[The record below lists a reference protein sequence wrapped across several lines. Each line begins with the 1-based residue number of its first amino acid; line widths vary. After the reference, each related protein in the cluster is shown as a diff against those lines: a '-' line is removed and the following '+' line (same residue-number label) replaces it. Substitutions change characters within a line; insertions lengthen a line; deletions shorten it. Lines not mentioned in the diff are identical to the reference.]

1 MNILIVASEAH
12 PFIKTGGL
20 GDVIGALPVAL
31 RELGADVRV
40 VIPNYRDIK
49 KEIKEELKY
58 IDNFTV
64 NVGWRN
70 QYCGILEYEYD
81 GVKFYLLDNEYY
93 FKRGGLYGYYDDGEK
108 FAFFDRAVLEFIRH
122 IDWIPDILHCNDW
135 QTGMVP
141 VLLKLEYA
149 KEEKFKNMKTIF
161 SIHNLFFK
169 GMFDPQVLPELF
181 GYDYEA
187 FNNGSLEHYGAVS
200 FLKGGINYSDNVTTV
215 SKSYAEEIKTPEY
228 GEELDGLLRY
238 RDSVLKG
245 IVNGIDYRE
254 YNPEEDNYIYSNY
267 SINEI
272 ENKKINKERL
282 QKELEL
288 PVNSD
293 VPMIGL
299 VSRLTHQKGCDLIIN
314 ILEDLLMEDVQVVI
328 LGTGDYMYEES
339 FKKFQGRH
347 LDKVSANIRFSNE
360 LAHKIYAASDMFLMP
375 SLFEP
380 CGLGQLIALRY
391 GSIPIV
397 RETGGLKDTVI
408 PYNEYDETGNGFGFK
423 NYKFEELLNVI
434 QYALKIYRNKNK
446 WGNIIRKAM
455 SADNSW
461 EKSAK
466 EYMEIYNEL
475 LSNSDKNKFLIE
487 LI

>member
-31 RELGADVRV
+31 NDLGADVRV

-49 KEIKEELKY
+49 KEIKENLKY

-70 QYCGILEYEYD
+70 QYCGILEYEHE

-93 FKRGGLYGYYDDGEK
+93 FNRGGLYGYYDDGEK
-108 FAFFDRAVLEFIRH
+108 FAFFDRAVLEFVKH
-122 IDWIPDILHCNDW
+122 IDWVPDILHCNDW

-141 VLLKLEYA
+141 VLLKLEYS
-149 KEEKFKNMKTIF
+149 KEEKFKNMKTMF

-169 GMFDPQVLPELF
+169 GMFDPKVLPELF
-181 GYDYEA
+181 GYDYES

-200 FLKGGINYSDNVTTV
+200 FLKGGINYADKVTTV

-228 GEELDGLLRY
+228 GEQLEGLLRY
-238 RDSVLKG
+238 RSSVLEG
-245 IVNGIDYRE
+245 IVNGIDYKE
-254 YNPEEDNYIYSNY
+254 YNPEEDKYIYSTY
-267 SINEI
+267 SVNDL
-272 ENKKINKERL
+272 ENKKINKEEL
-282 QKELEL
+282 QKELGL
-288 PVNSD
+288 TVNKD

-314 ILEDLLMEDVQVVI
+314 ILEELLKEDIQVVV

-339 FKKFQGRH
+339 FKSFQGRH
-347 LDKVSANIRFSNE
+347 PNKISANIKFSNE

-397 RETGGLKDTVI
+397 RETGGLKDTVT

-423 NYKFEELLNVI
+423 NYRFEELFNI
-434 QYALKIYRNKNK
+434 TKYALKIYRNKDK
-446 WGNIIRKAM
+446 WNNIVRQAM

-466 EYMEIYNEL
+466 EYIEIYNKL
-475 LSNSDKNKFLIE
+475 ITNNDNK
-487 LI
+487 

>member
-31 RELGADVRV
+31 NDLGADVRV

-49 KEIKEELKY
+49 KEIKENLKY

-70 QYCGILEYEYD
+70 QYCGILEYEHE

-93 FKRGGLYGYYDDGEK
+93 FNRGGLYGYYDDGEK
-108 FAFFDRAVLEFIRH
+108 FAFFDRAVLEFAKH
-122 IDWIPDILHCNDW
+122 IDWVPDILHCNDW

-141 VLLKLEYA
+141 VLLKLEYS
-149 KEEKFKNMKTIF
+149 KEEKFKNMKTMF

-169 GMFDPQVLPELF
+169 GMFDPKVLPELF
-181 GYDYEA
+181 GYDYES

-200 FLKGGINYSDNVTTV
+200 FLKGGINYADKVTTV

-228 GEELDGLLRY
+228 GEQLEGLLRY
-238 RDSVLKG
+238 RSSALEG
-245 IVNGIDYRE
+245 IVNGIDYKE
-254 YNPEEDNYIYSNY
+254 YNPEEDKYIYSTY
-267 SINEI
+267 SVNDL
-272 ENKKINKERL
+272 ENKKINKEEL
-282 QKELEL
+282 QKELGL
-288 PVNSD
+288 TVNRD

-314 ILEDLLMEDVQVVI
+314 ILEELLKEDIQVVV

-339 FKKFQGRH
+339 FKSFQGRH
-347 LDKVSANIRFSNE
+347 PNKISANIKFSNE

-397 RETGGLKDTVI
+397 RETGGLKDTVT

-423 NYKFEELLNVI
+423 NYRFEELFNI
-434 QYALKIYRNKNK
+434 TKYALKIYRNKDK
-446 WGNIIRKAM
+446 WNNIVRQAM
-455 SADNSW
+455 SSDNSW

-466 EYMEIYNEL
+466 EYIEIYNQL
-475 LSNSDKNKFLIE
+475 IINNDNK
-487 LI
+487 

>member
-31 RELGADVRV
+31 NDLGADVRV

-49 KEIKEELKY
+49 KEIKENLKY

-70 QYCGILEYEYD
+70 QYCGILEYEHE

-93 FKRGGLYGYYDDGEK
+93 FNRGGLYGYYDDGEK
-108 FAFFDRAVLEFIRH
+108 FAFFDRAVLEFVKH
-122 IDWIPDILHCNDW
+122 IDWVPDILHCNDW

-141 VLLKLEYA
+141 VLLKLEYS
-149 KEEKFKNMKTIF
+149 KEEKFKNMKTMF

-169 GMFDPQVLPELF
+169 GMFDPKVLPELF
-181 GYDYEA
+181 GYDYES

-200 FLKGGINYSDNVTTV
+200 FLKGGINYADKVTTV

-228 GEELDGLLRY
+228 GEQLEGLLRY
-238 RDSVLKG
+238 RSSVLEG
-245 IVNGIDYRE
+245 IVNGIDYKE
-254 YNPEEDNYIYSNY
+254 YNPEEDKYIYSTY
-267 SINEI
+267 SVNDL
-272 ENKKINKERL
+272 ENKKINKEEL
-282 QKELEL
+282 QKELGL
-288 PVNSD
+288 TVNKD

-314 ILEDLLMEDVQVVI
+314 ILEELLKEDIQVVV

-339 FKKFQGRH
+339 FKSFQGRH
-347 LDKVSANIRFSNE
+347 PNKISANIKFSNE

-397 RETGGLKDTVI
+397 RETGGLKDTVT

-423 NYKFEELLNVI
+423 NYRFEELLNI
-434 QYALKIYRNKNK
+434 IKYALKIYENKDK
-446 WGNIIRKAM
+446 WNNIVRQAM

-466 EYMEIYNEL
+466 EYIEIYNQL
-475 LSNSDKNKFLIE
+475 IINNDNK
-487 LI
+487 

>member
-31 RELGADVRV
+31 NDLGADVRV

-49 KEIKEELKY
+49 KEIKENLKY

-70 QYCGILEYEYD
+70 QYCGILEYEHE

-93 FKRGGLYGYYDDGEK
+93 FNRDGLYGYYDDGEK
-108 FAFFDRAVLEFIRH
+108 FAFFDRAVLEFVKH
-122 IDWIPDILHCNDW
+122 IDWVPDILHCNDW

-141 VLLKLEYA
+141 VLLKLEYS
-149 KEEKFKNMKTIF
+149 KEEKFKNMKTMF

-169 GMFDPQVLPELF
+169 GMFDPKVLPELF
-181 GYDYEA
+181 GYDYES

-200 FLKGGINYSDNVTTV
+200 FLKGGINYADKVTTV

-228 GEELDGLLRY
+228 GERLEGLLRY
-238 RDSVLKG
+238 RSSALEG
-245 IVNGIDYRE
+245 IVNGIDYKE
-254 YNPEEDNYIYSNY
+254 YNPEEDKYIYSTY
-267 SINEI
+267 SINDL
-272 ENKKINKERL
+272 ENKKINKEEL
-282 QKELEL
+282 QKELGL
-288 PVNSD
+288 TVNKD

-314 ILEDLLMEDVQVVI
+314 ILEELLKEDIQVVV

-339 FKKFQGRH
+339 FKSFQGRH
-347 LDKVSANIRFSNE
+347 PNKISANIKFSNE

-397 RETGGLKDTVI
+397 RETGGLKDTVT

-423 NYKFEELLNVI
+423 NYRFEELLNI
-434 QYALKIYRNKNK
+434 TKYAIRIYGNKDK
-446 WGNIIRKAM
+446 WNNIVRQAM

-466 EYMEIYNEL
+466 EYIEIYNQL
-475 LSNSDKNKFLIE
+475 ITNNDNK
-487 LI
+487 

>member
-31 RELGADVRV
+31 NDLGADVRV

-49 KEIKEELKY
+49 KEIKENLKY
-58 IDNFTV
+58 IHNFTV

-70 QYCGILEYEYD
+70 QYCGILEYEHE

-93 FKRGGLYGYYDDGEK
+93 FNRGGLYGYYDDGEK
-108 FAFFDRAVLEFIRH
+108 FAFFDRAVLEFVKH
-122 IDWIPDILHCNDW
+122 IDWVPDILHCNDW

-141 VLLKLEYA
+141 VLLKLEYS
-149 KEEKFKNMKTIF
+149 KEEKFKNMKTMF

-169 GMFDPQVLPELF
+169 GMFDPKVLPELF
-181 GYDYEA
+181 GYDYES

-200 FLKGGINYSDNVTTV
+200 FLKGGINYADKVTTV

-228 GEELDGLLRY
+228 GEQLEGLLRY
-238 RDSVLKG
+238 RSFALEG
-245 IVNGIDYRE
+245 IVNGIDYKE
-254 YNPEEDNYIYSNY
+254 YNPEEDKYIYSTY
-267 SINEI
+267 SVNDL
-272 ENKKINKERL
+272 ENKKINKEEL
-282 QKELEL
+282 QKELGL
-288 PVNSD
+288 TVNKD

-314 ILEDLLMEDVQVVI
+314 ILEELLKEDIQVVV

-339 FKKFQGRH
+339 FKSFQGRH
-347 LDKVSANIRFSNE
+347 PNKISANIKFSNE

-397 RETGGLKDTVI
+397 RETGGLKDTVT

-423 NYKFEELLNVI
+423 NYRFEELFNI
-434 QYALKIYRNKNK
+434 TKYALKIYGNKDK
-446 WGNIIRKAM
+446 WNNIVRQAM

-466 EYMEIYNEL
+466 EYIEIYNQL
-475 LSNSDKNKFLIE
+475 IINNDNK
-487 LI
+487 

>member
-31 RELGADVRV
+31 NDLGADVRV

-49 KEIKEELKY
+49 KEIKENLKY

-70 QYCGILEYEYD
+70 QYCGILEYEHE

-93 FKRGGLYGYYDDGEK
+93 FNRGGLYGYYDDGEK
-108 FAFFDRAVLEFIRH
+108 FAFFDRAVLEFVKH
-122 IDWIPDILHCNDW
+122 IDWVPDILHCNDW

-141 VLLKLEYA
+141 VLLKLEYS
-149 KEEKFKNMKTIF
+149 KEEKFKNMKTMF

-169 GMFDPQVLPELF
+169 GMFDPKVLPELF
-181 GYDYEA
+181 GYDYES

-200 FLKGGINYSDNVTTV
+200 FLKGGINYADKVTTV

-228 GEELDGLLRY
+228 GEQLEGLLRY
-238 RDSVLKG
+238 RSFALEG
-245 IVNGIDYRE
+245 IVNGIDYKE
-254 YNPEEDNYIYSNY
+254 YNPEEDKYIYSTY
-267 SINEI
+267 SVNDL
-272 ENKKINKERL
+272 ENKKINKEEL
-282 QKELEL
+282 QKELGL
-288 PVNSD
+288 TVNKD

-314 ILEDLLMEDVQVVI
+314 ILEELLKEDIQVVV

-339 FKKFQGRH
+339 FKSFQGRH
-347 LDKVSANIRFSNE
+347 PNKISANIKFSNE

-391 GSIPIV
+391 GSVPIV
-397 RETGGLKDTVI
+397 RETGGLKDTVT

-423 NYKFEELLNVI
+423 NYRFEELFNI
-434 QYALKIYRNKNK
+434 TKYALKIYGNKDK
-446 WGNIIRKAM
+446 WNNIVRQAM

-466 EYMEIYNEL
+466 EYIEIYNQL
-475 LSNSDKNKFLIE
+475 IINNDNK
-487 LI
+487 

>member
-31 RELGADVRV
+31 NDLGADVRV

-49 KEIKEELKY
+49 KEIKENLKY

-70 QYCGILEYEYD
+70 QYCGILEYEHE

-93 FKRGGLYGYYDDGEK
+93 FNRGGLYGYYDDGEK
-108 FAFFDRAVLEFIRH
+108 FAFFDRAVLEFVKH
-122 IDWIPDILHCNDW
+122 IDWVPDILHCNDW

-141 VLLKLEYA
+141 VLLKLEYS
-149 KEEKFKNMKTIF
+149 KEEKFKNMKTMF

-169 GMFDPQVLPELF
+169 GMFDPKVLPELF
-181 GYDYEA
+181 GYDYES

-200 FLKGGINYSDNVTTV
+200 FLKGGINYADKVTTV

-228 GEELDGLLRY
+228 GEQLEGLLRY
-238 RDSVLKG
+238 RSSVLEG
-245 IVNGIDYRE
+245 IVNGIDYKE
-254 YNPEEDNYIYSNY
+254 YNPEEDKYIYSTY
-267 SINEI
+267 SVNDL
-272 ENKKINKERL
+272 ENKKINKEEL
-282 QKELEL
+282 QKELGL
-288 PVNSD
+288 TVNKD

-314 ILEDLLMEDVQVVI
+314 ILEELLKEDIQVVV

-339 FKKFQGRH
+339 IKSFQGRH
-347 LDKVSANIRFSNE
+347 PNKISANIKFSNE

-397 RETGGLKDTVI
+397 RETGGLKDTVT

-423 NYKFEELLNVI
+423 NYRFEELLNI
-434 QYALKIYRNKNK
+434 IKYALKIYENKDK
-446 WGNIIRKAM
+446 WNNIVRQAM

-466 EYMEIYNEL
+466 EYIEIYNKL
-475 LSNSDKNKFLIE
+475 ITNNDNK
-487 LI
+487 

>member
-31 RELGADVRV
+31 NDLGADVRV

-49 KEIKEELKY
+49 KEIKENLKY

-70 QYCGILEYEYD
+70 QYCGILEYEHE

-93 FKRGGLYGYYDDGEK
+93 FNRGGLYGYYDDGEK
-108 FAFFDRAVLEFIRH
+108 FAFFDRAVLEFVKH
-122 IDWIPDILHCNDW
+122 IDWVPDILHCNDW

-141 VLLKLEYA
+141 VLLKLEYS
-149 KEEKFKNMKTIF
+149 KEEKFKNMKTMF

-169 GMFDPQVLPELF
+169 GMFDPKVLPELF
-181 GYDYEA
+181 GYDYES

-200 FLKGGINYSDNVTTV
+200 FLKGGINYADKVTTV

-228 GEELDGLLRY
+228 GEQLEGLLRY
-238 RDSVLKG
+238 RSSALEG
-245 IVNGIDYRE
+245 IVNGIDYKE
-254 YNPEEDNYIYSNY
+254 YNPEEDKYIYSTY
-267 SINEI
+267 SVNDL
-272 ENKKINKERL
+272 ENKKINKEEL
-282 QKELEL
+282 QKELGL
-288 PVNSD
+288 TVNKD

-314 ILEDLLMEDVQVVI
+314 ILEELLKEDIQVVV

-339 FKKFQGRH
+339 FKSFQGRH
-347 LDKVSANIRFSNE
+347 PNKISANIKFSNE

-397 RETGGLKDTVI
+397 RETGGLKDTVT

-423 NYKFEELLNVI
+423 NYRFEELFNI
-434 QYALKIYRNKNK
+434 TKYALKIYRNKDK
-446 WGNIIRKAM
+446 WNNIVRQAM
-455 SADNSW
+455 SSDNSW

-466 EYMEIYNEL
+466 EYIEIYNQL
-475 LSNSDKNKFLIE
+475 IINNDNK
-487 LI
+487 

>member
-31 RELGADVRV
+31 NYLGADVRV

-49 KEIKEELKY
+49 KEIKENLKY

-70 QYCGILEYEYD
+70 QYCGILEYEHE

-93 FKRGGLYGYYDDGEK
+93 FNRGGLYGYYDDGEK
-108 FAFFDRAVLEFIRH
+108 FAFFDRAVLEFVKH
-122 IDWIPDILHCNDW
+122 IDWVPDILHCNDW

-141 VLLKLEYA
+141 VLLKLEYS
-149 KEEKFKNMKTIF
+149 KEEKFKNMKTMF

-169 GMFDPQVLPELF
+169 GMFDPKVLPELF
-181 GYDYEA
+181 GYDYES

-200 FLKGGINYSDNVTTV
+200 FLKGGINYADKVTTV

-228 GEELDGLLRY
+228 GEQLEGLLRY
-238 RDSVLKG
+238 RSSVLEG
-245 IVNGIDYRE
+245 IVNGIDYKE
-254 YNPEEDNYIYSNY
+254 YNPEEDKYIYSTY
-267 SINEI
+267 SVNDL
-272 ENKKINKERL
+272 ENKKINKEEL
-282 QKELEL
+282 QKELGL
-288 PVNSD
+288 TVNKD
-293 VPMIGL
+293 VPMVGL

-314 ILEDLLMEDVQVVI
+314 ILEELLKEDIQVVV
-328 LGTGDYMYEES
+328 LGTGDCMYEES
-339 FKKFQGRH
+339 FKSFQGRYPN
-347 LDKVSANIRFSNE
+347 KISANIKFSNE

-397 RETGGLKDTVI
+397 RETGGLKDTVT

-423 NYKFEELLNVI
+423 NYRFEELLNI
-434 QYALKIYRNKNK
+434 IKYALKIYENKDK
-446 WGNIIRKAM
+446 WNNIVRQAM

-466 EYMEIYNEL
+466 EYIEIYNKL
-475 LSNSDKNKFLIE
+475 ITNNDNK
-487 LI
+487 

>member
-31 RELGADVRV
+31 NDLGADVRV

-49 KEIKEELKY
+49 KEIKENLKY

-70 QYCGILEYEYD
+70 QYCGILEYEHE

-93 FKRGGLYGYYDDGEK
+93 FNRGGLYGYYDDGEK
-108 FAFFDRAVLEFIRH
+108 FAFFDRAVLEFVKH
-122 IDWIPDILHCNDW
+122 IDWVPDILHCNDW

-141 VLLKLEYA
+141 VLLKLEYS
-149 KEEKFKNMKTIF
+149 KEEKFKNMKTMF

-169 GMFDPQVLPELF
+169 GMFDPKVLPELF
-181 GYDYEA
+181 GYDYES

-200 FLKGGINYSDNVTTV
+200 FLKGGINYADKVTTV

-228 GEELDGLLRY
+228 GEQLEGLLRY
-238 RDSVLKG
+238 RSSVLEG
-245 IVNGIDYRE
+245 IVNGIDYKE
-254 YNPEEDNYIYSNY
+254 YNPEEDKYIYSTY
-267 SINEI
+267 SVNDL
-272 ENKKINKERL
+272 ENKKINKEEL
-282 QKELEL
+282 QKELGL
-288 PVNSD
+288 TVNKD

-314 ILEDLLMEDVQVVI
+314 ILEELLKEDIQVVV

-339 FKKFQGRH
+339 FKSFQGRYPN
-347 LDKVSANIRFSNE
+347 KISANIKFSNE

-397 RETGGLKDTVI
+397 RETGGLKDTVT

-423 NYKFEELLNVI
+423 NYRFEELLNI
-434 QYALKIYRNKNK
+434 IKYALKIYENKDK
-446 WGNIIRKAM
+446 WNNIVRQAM

-466 EYMEIYNEL
+466 EYIEIYNQL
-475 LSNSDKNKFLIE
+475 IINNDNK
-487 LI
+487 

>member
-31 RELGADVRV
+31 NDLGADVRV

-49 KEIKEELKY
+49 KEIKENLKY

-70 QYCGILEYEYD
+70 QYCGILEYEHE

-93 FKRGGLYGYYDDGEK
+93 FNRGGLYGYYDDGEK
-108 FAFFDRAVLEFIRH
+108 FAFFDRAVLEFVKH
-122 IDWIPDILHCNDW
+122 IDWVPDILHCNDW

-141 VLLKLEYA
+141 VLLKLEYS
-149 KEEKFKNMKTIF
+149 KEEKFKNMKTMF

-169 GMFDPQVLPELF
+169 GMFDPKVLPELF
-181 GYDYEA
+181 GYDYES

-200 FLKGGINYSDNVTTV
+200 FLKGGINYADKVTTV

-228 GEELDGLLRY
+228 GEQLEGLLRY
-238 RDSVLKG
+238 RSSVLEG
-245 IVNGIDYRE
+245 IVNGIDYKE
-254 YNPEEDNYIYSNY
+254 YNPEEDKYIYSTY
-267 SINEI
+267 SVNDL
-272 ENKKINKERL
+272 ENKKINKEEL
-282 QKELEL
+282 QKELGL
-288 PVNSD
+288 TVNKD

-314 ILEDLLMEDVQVVI
+314 ILEELLKEDIQVVV

-339 FKKFQGRH
+339 FKSFQGRH
-347 LDKVSANIRFSNE
+347 PNKISANIKFSNE

-397 RETGGLKDTVI
+397 RETGGLKDTVT

-423 NYKFEELLNVI
+423 NYRFEELLNI
-434 QYALKIYRNKNK
+434 IKYALKIYENKDK
-446 WGNIIRKAM
+446 WNNIVRQAM

-466 EYMEIYNEL
+466 EYIEIYN
-475 LSNSDKNKFLIE
+475 KLITNND
-487 LI
+487 IK

>member
-31 RELGADVRV
+31 NDLGADVRV

-49 KEIKEELKY
+49 KEIKENLKY

-70 QYCGILEYEYD
+70 QYCGILEYEHE

-93 FKRGGLYGYYDDGEK
+93 FNRGGLYGYYDDGEK
-108 FAFFDRAVLEFIRH
+108 FAFFDRAVLEFAKH
-122 IDWIPDILHCNDW
+122 IDWVPDILHCNDW

-141 VLLKLEYA
+141 VLLKLEYS
-149 KEEKFKNMKTIF
+149 KEEKFKNMKTMF

-169 GMFDPQVLPELF
+169 GMFDPKVLPELF
-181 GYDYEA
+181 GYDYES

-200 FLKGGINYSDNVTTV
+200 FLKGGINYADKVTTV

-228 GEELDGLLRY
+228 GEQLEGLLRY
-238 RDSVLKG
+238 RSSALEG
-245 IVNGIDYRE
+245 IVNGIDYKE
-254 YNPEEDNYIYSNY
+254 YNPEEDKYIYSTY
-267 SINEI
+267 SVNDL
-272 ENKKINKERL
+272 ENKKINKEEL
-282 QKELEL
+282 QKELGL
-288 PVNSD
+288 TVNKD

-314 ILEDLLMEDVQVVI
+314 ILEELLKEDIQVVV

-339 FKKFQGRH
+339 FKSFQGRH
-347 LDKVSANIRFSNE
+347 PNKISANIKFSNE

-397 RETGGLKDTVI
+397 RETGGLKDTVT

-423 NYKFEELLNVI
+423 NYRFEELLNI
-434 QYALKIYRNKNK
+434 IKYALKIYENKDK
-446 WGNIIRKAM
+446 WNNIVRQAM
-455 SADNSW
+455 SSDNSW

-466 EYMEIYNEL
+466 EYIEIYNQL
-475 LSNSDKNKFLIE
+475 IINNDNK
-487 LI
+487 

>member
-31 RELGADVRV
+31 NDLGADVRV

-49 KEIKEELKY
+49 KEIKENLKY

-70 QYCGILEYEYD
+70 QYCGILEYEHE

-93 FKRGGLYGYYDDGEK
+93 FNRGGLYGYYDDGEK
-108 FAFFDRAVLEFIRH
+108 FAFFDRAVLEFVKH
-122 IDWIPDILHCNDW
+122 IDWVPDILHCNDW

-141 VLLKLEYA
+141 VLLKLEYS
-149 KEEKFKNMKTIF
+149 KEEKFKNMKTMF

-169 GMFDPQVLPELF
+169 GMFDPKVLPELF
-181 GYDYEA
+181 GYDYES

-200 FLKGGINYSDNVTTV
+200 FLKGGINYADKVTTV

-228 GEELDGLLRY
+228 GEQLEGLLRY
-238 RDSVLKG
+238 RSSVLEG
-245 IVNGIDYRE
+245 IVNGIDYKE
-254 YNPEEDNYIYSNY
+254 YNPEEDKYIYSTY
-267 SINEI
+267 SVNDL
-272 ENKKINKERL
+272 ENKKINKEEL
-282 QKELEL
+282 QKELGL
-288 PVNSD
+288 TVNKD
-293 VPMIGL
+293 VPMVGL

-314 ILEDLLMEDVQVVI
+314 ILEELLKEDIQVVV

-339 FKKFQGRH
+339 FKSFQGRYPN
-347 LDKVSANIRFSNE
+347 KISANIKFSNE

-397 RETGGLKDTVI
+397 RETGGLKDTVT
-408 PYNEYDETGNGFGFK
+408 PYNEYNETGNGFGFK
-423 NYKFEELLNVI
+423 NYRFEELLNI
-434 QYALKIYRNKNK
+434 IKYALKIYENKDK
-446 WGNIIRKAM
+446 WNNIVRQAM

-466 EYMEIYNEL
+466 EYIEIYNKL
-475 LSNSDKNKFLIE
+475 ITNNDNK
-487 LI
+487 

>member
-31 RELGADVRV
+31 KELGADVRV
-40 VIPNYRDIK
+40 LIPNYRDIK
-49 KEIKEELKY
+49 KEIKEDLKY

-64 NVGWRN
+64 NVGWRS
-70 QYCGILEYEYD
+70 QYCGILEYEHD

-93 FKRGGLYGYYDDGEK
+93 FKRDGLYGYYDDGEK
-108 FAFFDRAVLEFIRH
+108 FAFFDRAVLEFVKH
-122 IDWIPDILHCNDW
+122 IDWVPDILHCNDW

-141 VLLKLEYA
+141 VLLKLEYS
-149 KEEKFKNMKTIF
+149 KEEKFKNMKTVL

-169 GMFDPQVLPELF
+169 GMFNPQVLPELF

-200 FLKGGINYSDNVTTV
+200 FLKGGINYADKVSTV

-228 GEELDGLLRY
+228 GEQLDGLLRY
-238 RDSVLKG
+238 RGSALQG
-245 IVNGIDYRE
+245 IVNGIDYKE
-254 YNPEEDNYIYSNY
+254 YNPEEDKYIYSTY
-267 SINEI
+267 SANDF
-272 ENKKINKERL
+272 ENKKINKEDL
-282 QKELEL
+282 QKELGL
-288 PVNSD
+288 PVNKD

-314 ILEDLLMEDVQVVI
+314 ILEELLKEDVQVVI

-339 FKKFQGRH
+339 FKSFQSRH
-347 LDKVSANIRFSNE
+347 PKKVSSNIKFSNE

-391 GSIPIV
+391 GSVPIV

-423 NYKFEELLNVI
+423 NYRFDELLNTTK
-434 QYALKIYRNKNK
+434 YALSIYKDKNK
-446 WGNIIRKAM
+446 WNSIVRQAM

-466 EYMEIYNEL
+466 EYIELYNEVIS
-475 LSNSDKNKFLIE
+475 SNDNK
-487 LI
+487 

>member
-31 RELGADVRV
+31 NDLGADVRV

-49 KEIKEELKY
+49 KEIKENLKY

-70 QYCGILEYEYD
+70 QYCGILEYEHE

-93 FKRGGLYGYYDDGEK
+93 FNRGGLYGYYDDGEK
-108 FAFFDRAVLEFIRH
+108 FAFFDRAVLEFVKH
-122 IDWIPDILHCNDW
+122 IDWVPDILHCNDW

-141 VLLKLEYA
+141 VLLKLEYS
-149 KEEKFKNMKTIF
+149 KEEKFKNMKTMF

-169 GMFDPQVLPELF
+169 GMFDPKVLPELF
-181 GYDYEA
+181 GYDYES

-200 FLKGGINYSDNVTTV
+200 FLKGGINYADKVTTV
-215 SKSYAEEIKTPEY
+215 SKSYAEEIRTPEY
-228 GEELDGLLRY
+228 GEQLEGLLRY
-238 RDSVLKG
+238 RSSVLEG
-245 IVNGIDYRE
+245 IVNGIDYKE
-254 YNPEEDNYIYSNY
+254 YNPEEDKYIYSTY
-267 SINEI
+267 SVNDL
-272 ENKKINKERL
+272 ENKKINKEEL
-282 QKELEL
+282 QKELGL
-288 PVNSD
+288 TVNKD

-314 ILEDLLMEDVQVVI
+314 ILEELLKEDIQVVV

-339 FKKFQGRH
+339 FKSFQGRH
-347 LDKVSANIRFSNE
+347 PNKISANIKFSNE

-397 RETGGLKDTVI
+397 RETGGLKDTVT

-423 NYKFEELLNVI
+423 NYRFEELLNI
-434 QYALKIYRNKNK
+434 IKYALKIYENKDK
-446 WGNIIRKAM
+446 WNNIVRQAM

-466 EYMEIYNEL
+466 EYIEIYNKL
-475 LSNSDKNKFLIE
+475 ITNNDNK
-487 LI
+487 

>member
-31 RELGADVRV
+31 NDLGADVRV

-49 KEIKEELKY
+49 KEIKENLKY

-70 QYCGILEYEYD
+70 QYCGILEYEHE

-93 FKRGGLYGYYDDGEK
+93 FNRGGLYGYYDDGEK
-108 FAFFDRAVLEFIRH
+108 FAFFDRAVLEFAKH
-122 IDWIPDILHCNDW
+122 IDWVPDILHCNDW

-141 VLLKLEYA
+141 VLLKLEYS
-149 KEEKFKNMKTIF
+149 KEEKFKNMKTMF

-169 GMFDPQVLPELF
+169 GMFDPKVLPELF
-181 GYDYEA
+181 GYDYES

-200 FLKGGINYSDNVTTV
+200 FLKGGINYADKVTTV

-228 GEELDGLLRY
+228 GEQLEGLLRY
-238 RDSVLKG
+238 RSSALEG
-245 IVNGIDYRE
+245 IVNGIDYKE
-254 YNPEEDNYIYSNY
+254 YNPEEDKYIYSTY
-267 SINEI
+267 SVNDL
-272 ENKKINKERL
+272 ENKKINKEEL
-282 QKELEL
+282 QKELGL
-288 PVNSD
+288 TVNKD

-314 ILEDLLMEDVQVVI
+314 ILEELLKEDIQVVV

-339 FKKFQGRH
+339 FKSFQGRH
-347 LDKVSANIRFSNE
+347 PNKISANIKFSNE

-397 RETGGLKDTVI
+397 RETGGLKDTVT

-423 NYKFEELLNVI
+423 NYRFEELFNI
-434 QYALKIYRNKNK
+434 TKYALKIYRNKDK
-446 WGNIIRKAM
+446 WNNIVRQAM
-455 SADNSW
+455 SSDNSW

-466 EYMEIYNEL
+466 EYIEIYNKL
-475 LSNSDKNKFLIE
+475 ITNNDNK
-487 LI
+487 

>member
-31 RELGADVRV
+31 NDLGADVRV

-49 KEIKEELKY
+49 KEIKENLKY

-70 QYCGILEYEYD
+70 QYCGILEYEHE

-93 FKRGGLYGYYDDGEK
+93 FNRGGLYGYYDDGEK
-108 FAFFDRAVLEFIRH
+108 FAFFDRAVLEFVKH
-122 IDWIPDILHCNDW
+122 IDWVPDILHCNDW

-141 VLLKLEYA
+141 VLLKLEYS
-149 KEEKFKNMKTIF
+149 KEEKFKNMKTMF

-169 GMFDPQVLPELF
+169 GMFDPKVLPELF
-181 GYDYEA
+181 GYDYES

-200 FLKGGINYSDNVTTV
+200 FLKGGINYADKVTTV

-228 GEELDGLLRY
+228 GEQLEGLLRY
-238 RDSVLKG
+238 RSSVLEG
-245 IVNGIDYRE
+245 IVNGIDYKE
-254 YNPEEDNYIYSNY
+254 YNPEEDKYIYSTY
-267 SINEI
+267 SVNDL
-272 ENKKINKERL
+272 ENKKINKEEL
-282 QKELEL
+282 QKELGL
-288 PVNSD
+288 TVNKD

-314 ILEDLLMEDVQVVI
+314 ILEELLKEDIQVVV

-339 FKKFQGRH
+339 FKSFQGRYPN
-347 LDKVSANIRFSNE
+347 KISANIKFSNE

-397 RETGGLKDTVI
+397 RETGGLKDTVT

-423 NYKFEELLNVI
+423 NYRFEELLNI
-434 QYALKIYRNKNK
+434 IKYALKIYENKDK
-446 WGNIIRKAM
+446 WNNIVRQAM

-466 EYMEIYNEL
+466 EYIEIYNKL
-475 LSNSDKNKFLIE
+475 ITNNDNK
-487 LI
+487 